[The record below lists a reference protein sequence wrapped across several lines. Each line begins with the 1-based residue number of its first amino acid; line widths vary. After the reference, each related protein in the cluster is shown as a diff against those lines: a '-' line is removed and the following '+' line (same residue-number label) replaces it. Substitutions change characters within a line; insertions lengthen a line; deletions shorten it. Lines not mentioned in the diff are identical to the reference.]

1 MRPHRHLISTQVIT
15 TLVGRSSRSQ
25 ALQDAVNDAN
35 SLIYSLAGFHQNTPA
50 VYQRYDDDR
59 KHYHKIARLQK

>member
-1 MRPHRHLISTQVIT
+1 MISTQVIT
-15 TLVGRSSRSQ
+15 TIAGRSSRSQ

-35 SLIYSLAGFHQNTPA
+35 SMIHCLAGLHQNTPA
-50 VYQRYDDDR
+50 EYQRYDDDR

>member
-1 MRPHRHLISTQVIT
+1 MA
-15 TLVGRSSRSQ
+15 GRSSRSQ

-35 SLIYSLAGFHQNTPA
+35 TMINCLAGFHQNTPA
-50 VYQRYDDDR
+50 EYQRYDDDR